1 VVSVRSKWNK
11 VCSAYSIDSDTARTF
26 LISFCGL
33 IYDDLLKQCQIVIRP
48 SPTSATPMPTEDTD
62 DVYYRF
68 GGAAIAAM
76 FKVRIRNFNCAD
88 KDQVSMEISILQKL
102 SMHLE
107 EDKTH
112 IPAYLKYRDKGFMYF
127 PTPEMLPLLKAVDV
141 KTIELANNGS
151 FTELGSDMI
160 KKVVDYLDNNAD
172 FLTMFSGIL
181 IVKVPEIITLP
192 FAKLNGLFTELVR
205 KHTRIQEFLDA
216 YKQSAVS
223 KQGAATLKE
232 VNLRDTLLG
241 HHVNLKNQH

>member
-1 VVSVRSKWNK
+1 MVSVRSEWNK

-76 FKVRIRNFNCAD
+76 FKVRYDKIRSSNCAD

-102 SMHLE
+102 SIHLE

-127 PTPEMLPLLKAVDV
+127 PIPEMLPLLKAVDV
-141 KTIELANNGS
+141 KTKELANNDS
-151 FTELGSDMI
+151 FAELGSDMI
-160 KKVVDYLDNNAD
+160 KKVADSLENNTD

-192 FAKLNGLFTELVR
+192 FAKLNGLFTELV
-205 KHTRIQEFLDA
+205 
-216 YKQSAVS
+216 
-223 KQGAATLKE
+223 
-232 VNLRDTLLG
+232 
-241 HHVNLKNQH
+241 